1 MLIENLRPEDVKE
14 VTDKVNE
21 IALSNPF
28 IRHKTFDMEAKET
41 VSSAEQLIQIHEKI
55 ASLERKLDLIFGGHV
70 LINGVFTKI

>member
-1 MLIENLRPEDVKE
+1 MIIENLRPEDVKE
-14 VTDKVNE
+14 LTDKISE

-41 VSSAEQLIQIHEKI
+41 ASSAEQLIQIHEKI

-70 LINGVFTKI
+70 LINGVFKKI